1 MIRGDRSINFPF
13 RPADLAD
20 IALILTAARS
30 GCCFPTYKV
39 TNRNWSGTNCRRTV
53 SGYPEVEGEPEVVVL
68 TAEQA
73 AGQGVVHSHHL
84 AATGGGLAGTDQ
96 RRGAVAGDLLGEGGE
111 VPGSR

>member
-1 MIRGDRSINFPF
+1 
-13 RPADLAD
+13 
-20 IALILTAARS
+20 
-30 GCCFPTYKV
+30 
-39 TNRNWSGTNCRRTV
+39 
-53 SGYPEVEGEPEVVVL
+53 L

-73 AGQGVVHSHHL
+73 AGQGVVLSHHL